1 MQIAGPLGTTRDF
14 YEDVRKLMATKR
26 QNWAGL
32 PHPRKLTLLKVTD
45 WVVHKEMPAVGSAGS
60 ATATG
65 KESIADD
72 IADDTDEGEPPC
84 DEDLVFKKMEN
95 LSTGG
100 RLVSPMEVAVEE
112 DDVQYPN
119 QSAERDD
126 PAHWEFHILLDEAV
140 RLLEVF
146 RMHGA

>member
-1 MQIAGPLGTTRDF
+1 
-14 YEDVRKLMATKR
+14 
-26 QNWAGL
+26 
-32 PHPRKLTLLKVTD
+32 
-45 WVVHKEMPAVGSAGS
+45 
-60 ATATG
+60 
-65 KESIADD
+65 
-72 IADDTDEGEPPC
+72 
-84 DEDLVFKKMEN
+84 MEN

-100 RLVSPMEVAVEE
+100 RLVSPMEVPVAE

-126 PAHWEFHILLDEAV
+126 PAHWKFHLLLAEAV